1 MYKRILS
8 FLLLIIGTL
17 ILCGCKKDI
26 ILSLNEYNIELTV
39 GETYEIKVNYE
50 NIELPVFTY
59 RTLDEGVITIE
70 NNIITAI
77 SKGSSVVKIG
87 IDNNEKVSEL
97 TLYVKVKNIEPA
109 EVISTEDINIQI
121 GETSK
126 INYEVK
132 PDKAVYQIKYISN
145 NKDIAK
151 VSEDG
156 VVTGISGGTTTITIS
171 VIGDTQTITKDV
183 NVTVKSNEKP
193 IFKFSDK
200 YVEKLQVN
208 WNDDKQLLEGITVED
223 VEDGDITNNIEITN
237 KEVIQDYGKQVLVYK
252 AKDSDGNEISFEREI
267 EVIWNYD
274 VQFIGHA
281 GSYFGIMN
289 SEEAIMYAITNLKY
303 QAIEIDLKQTKDGV
317 FVLSHDD
324 TFGDY
329 QIANTNWNELKDV
342 EITKSRKA
350 ASAYPVV
357 NGDVKGDGV
366 YTTKICSLQKYL
378 QICKQYNVTAVIE
391 LKSSKGITNSDQ
403 SRMQALMDEI
413 EKENMLENVIFLG
426 SQYNCLIWTRQNG
439 YEYIPCQY
447 LVNSCESET
456 YLQRCID
463 YNLDISINVTAD
475 YTNGEDWLARY
486 KDAGLK
492 VSTYTYTQYVNYD
505 KVQEWID
512 KGVDYVTCDWH
523 QMANLKLHATS
534 NEPVKKFN
542 VTFLDQDGTILKQT
556 QVKQGNYA
564 PAPSIKPK
572 NGYNFIGW
580 DNELKNIQSDM
591 VFTAQYELIKYSII
605 YNANAD
611 KVYEEE
617 WTTKEDF
624 KNEFYNDLFDWIKS
638 KGTSISGLSIENE
651 VYTFTRNEK
660 KVTFKNAND
669 IIELNVYDFEKTISN
684 LIYKPVTRNDDGTCI
699 ILNDNDYFLNSDE
712 YMIKYQGVD
721 QWLYNCIKTSYTS
734 YDTTYTPKSDG
745 RIQIFFRMHQ
755 WMKGTKIQAF
765 DAYPKKYR
773 VEQDNTI
780 SPVLPTIVTFTV
792 EDEFDIPSANGN
804 KQFLGWYTTSDCT
817 GSPLTKI
824 EKGTIG
830 DIVLYAKWAE

>member
-97 TLYVKVKNIEPA
+97 TLNVKVKNIEPA

-132 PDKAVYQIKYISN
+132 PDKAVYEIKYTSN

-193 IFKFSDK
+193 IFKFNDK

-237 KEVIQDYGKQVLVYK
+237 KEVIQDYGKQVLFYK

-267 EVIWNYD
+267 EVVWNYD

-281 GSYFGIMN
+281 GSYFGLMN

-303 QAIEIDLKQTKDGV
+303 QAIEIDIKQTKDGV

-342 EITKSRKA
+342 EITKSRKE

-512 KGVDYVTCDWH
+512 KGVDFVTCDWH
-523 QMANLKLHATS
+523 QMANLKLPASS

-572 NGYNFIGW
+572 DGYNFIGW

-651 VYTFTRNEK
+651 VYTFTRNGK
-660 KVTFKNAND
+660 TITFKNAND
-669 IIELNVYDFEKTISN
+669 ISELDIYDFEKTISN

-734 YDTTYTPKSDG
+734 YDTTYTPRSDG

-780 SPVLPTIVTFTV
+780 SPVLPTIVTFTI